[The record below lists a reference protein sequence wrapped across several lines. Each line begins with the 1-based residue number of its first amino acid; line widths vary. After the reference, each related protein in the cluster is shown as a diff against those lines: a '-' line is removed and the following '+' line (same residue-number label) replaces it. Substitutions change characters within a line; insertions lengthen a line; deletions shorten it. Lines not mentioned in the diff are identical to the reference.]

1 MSEQHVVT
9 CTVCPNGCEITVTV
23 ENGQAVSVSGNRC
36 KRGEPYAKAEVVNPV
51 RTLTALVRLNGGE
64 CAMCPVKTSR
74 PVFKKDLKALAEKAL
89 SITVDA
95 PVRCGDV
102 LVSDFDGNGADLLAA
117 RSIGAKG

>member
-74 PVFKKDLKALAEKAL
+74 PVFKKDLTL